1 MSVHAIYPALQQRQQ
16 FLGCDREL
24 CQIWLLICFA
34 LGFCAGSLQTAAFCL
49 AMFLIGFYLLRQ
61 MGKADLMLRQIF
73 IRQLKYRPYYPAK
86 DGLCSH
92 GGKRYGR

>member
-61 MGKADLMLRQIF
+61 IF

-86 DGLCSH
+86 DGLCSQ